1 MIEPR
6 KAAEL
11 VMEKL
16 EQANYQAYMVGGCVR
31 DLLLG
36 RSPNDFDLATD
47 AEPSVV
53 QELFPHT
60 VPTGIKH
67 GTVTVLIEQVPIEV
81 TTFRIEG
88 EYKDGRRPE
97 EVQFVKDLSQDLA
110 RRDFTINAMALDRRG
125 NLIDYFQGK
134 RDLEQGIIR
143 AVGEAKERF
152 HEDALR
158 MVRAIRFAAQ
168 FEFQLE
174 ENTLQAI
181 QDCSQKAKNL
191 AVERVQAELEKLW
204 KARKPSIGIKALWDT
219 GLLEGVPPFTYWKK
233 KDRPTDEEIAY
244 IDLYDD
250 PILRWTYFLY
260 LLGVSEDLM
269 AIRLKDLKLSNRNSV
284 QIIAC
289 ITLSKNWTKPKTK
302 NELTAFLLQH
312 GLERVI
318 RANQF
323 ASILIKDQNLIQT
336 DDICFCWEKMPVKML
351 KDLEIKGSDLIRKL
365 GRPGGSWVKKTLSYL
380 LEKVAFQELSND
392 RTILLQEG
400 ERYAIQCTE

>member
-1 MIEPR
+1 
-6 KAAEL
+6 
-11 VMEKL
+11 
-16 EQANYQAYMVGGCVR
+16 
-31 DLLLG
+31 
-36 RSPNDFDLATD
+36 
-47 AEPSVV
+47 
-53 QELFPHT
+53 
-60 VPTGIKH
+60 
-67 GTVTVLIEQVPIEV
+67 
-81 TTFRIEG
+81 
-88 EYKDGRRPE
+88 
-97 EVQFVKDLSQDLA
+97 
-110 RRDFTINAMALDRRG
+110 
-125 NLIDYFQGK
+125 
-134 RDLEQGIIR
+134 
-143 AVGEAKERF
+143 
-152 HEDALR
+152 
-158 MVRAIRFAAQ
+158 
-168 FEFQLE
+168 
-174 ENTLQAI
+174 
-181 QDCSQKAKNL
+181 
-191 AVERVQAELEKLW
+191 
-204 KARKPSIGIKALWDT
+204 
-219 GLLEGVPPFTYWKK
+219 
-233 KDRPTDEEIAY
+233 
-244 IDLYDD
+244 
-250 PILRWTYFLY
+250 
-260 LLGVSEDLM
+260 M